1 MKPRREQVLLYN
13 LVFLHPLRE
22 LLLHILVF
30 TKAGRWPWSSW
41 LLGHSGMPKDYRR
54 SFPRLGLRKDIARF
68 DQLVEVQ
75 RKMGTVHFHLVATQG
90 GDERRVRERRGQ
102 HERGL

>member
-1 MKPRREQVLLYN
+1 MGLAFISVEVGALFPGDCQSHCPHMVKSPMVDADCLVCLVWQHVSPWHGVISSQCNAALRQHN
-13 LVFLHPLRE
+13 L
-22 LLLHILVF
+22 
-30 TKAGRWPWSSW
+30 
-41 LLGHSGMPKDYRR
+41 
-54 SFPRLGLRKDIARF
+54 

>member
-1 MKPRREQVLLYN
+1 MGSGVRSIYLSPHN
-13 LVFLHPLRE
+13 L
-22 LLLHILVF
+22 
-30 TKAGRWPWSSW
+30 
-41 LLGHSGMPKDYRR
+41 
-54 SFPRLGLRKDIARF
+54 

>member
-1 MKPRREQVLLYN
+1 MR
-13 LVFLHPLRE
+13 
-22 LLLHILVF
+22 LLHGFYV
-30 TKAGRWPWSSW
+30 
-41 LLGHSGMPKDYRR
+41 
-54 SFPRLGLRKDIARF
+54 RF
-68 DQLVEVQ
+68 LDQLVEVQ

>member
-1 MKPRREQVLLYN
+1 MKQCR
-13 LVFLHPLRE
+13 
-22 LLLHILVF
+22 
-30 TKAGRWPWSSW
+30 A
-41 LLGHSGMPKDYRR
+41 
-54 SFPRLGLRKDIARF
+54 F
-68 DQLVEVQ
+68 DQLVEAQ